1 MSEEW
6 YCYNCP
12 LDKKSSFLGPW
23 DDEDKDNFKNILL
36 VHGKHEGFSTK
47 EPEKTIEQLATEALM
62 KMDPLQ
68 SVHDYQERKK
78 QDLLED
84 VIKFSKKEI
93 LKESDNLYL
102 ILLNGLSAYS
112 SNPINLRILA
122 SSSEGKTY
130 MVNLISKLFPKIDV
144 LNLSSASAQ
153 SFKYLSGETVIE
165 TESGDFEPVDEMLTE
180 LEIQSQDKSKTSI
193 ELEFIRKEIIEI
205 KKKSWNLIDLTNKW
219 LIFSDSQDPG
229 LWEMLKTLLS
239 HDDEYIKH
247 QVTNKIGGKNTAQ
260 KIVFKGKPA
269 VTYCSAKDES
279 RHGVSEEMDT
289 RFHTIYLR
297 TNPQKY
303 KESIKLLSQ
312 KHGLPKLIYESEVVS
327 EAEKLQAIE
336 KMDMLIENVTQ
347 YGSDVNSVFNPF
359 AGELAKTFPS
369 ESGSRSRQFDRFCQY
384 MTLVT
389 LCYSSNRPKIKIED
403 RYYPVVIKSDVEKT
417 INMMKESTTIPT
429 SKIQFFNDVIRPAI
443 ISIQENEEYK
453 VEFANEDKHVITASE
468 LSDYVKSKHKKSNID
483 RKKILE
489 NYLEPLSEHGFLE
502 MAQDPR
508 NRTRN
513 IYWLAKQYEDNKAG
527 FESTLIDISTLS
539 DSGVRVYIKKYLE
552 CRLDSGNLTIV
563 NADNQNIDTEQLYK
577 TVTSI
582 DIQTPQTSH
591 DLDNIETSMNVD
603 KKQTEISKEILT
615 MEEIIPKVINH
626 TTAKEFKI

>member
-1 MSEEW
+1 MTEW
-6 YCYNCP
+6 YCHDCE
-12 LDKKSSFLGPW
+12 LDKSSSYLGPW
-23 DDEDKDNFKNILL
+23 DDEDKDYFKNILL
-36 VHGKHEGFSTK
+36 AHGKHGGFSTK
-47 EPEKTIEQLATEALM
+47 EPEKTIEQLATEAL
-62 KMDPLQ
+62 KEMDPFQGILN
-68 SVHDYQERKK
+68 HAERKK
-78 QDLLED
+78 QDLLDD
-84 VIKFSKKEI
+84 VIEFLKKEI
-93 LKESDNLYL
+93 LRESDNIYL
-102 ILLNGLSAYS
+102 ITLNGLSTYS
-112 SNPINLRILA
+112 SNPINLRIFA

-144 LNLSSASAQ
+144 INLSSASAQ
-153 SFKYLSGETVIE
+153 SFKYLNGETVIE
-165 TESGDFEPVDEMLTE
+165 TESGDFEPVDGMLTE
-180 LEIQSQDKSKTSI
+180 LEIQSQDKSKTPI
-193 ELEFIRKEIIEI
+193 ELEFIRKETIEI

-219 LIFSDSQDPG
+219 VIFSDSQDSG
-229 LWEMLKTLLS
+229 LWDMLKPILS
-239 HDDEYIKH
+239 HDDEYIKY

-297 TNPQKY
+297 TNPVKY
-303 KESIKLLSQ
+303 KEAIKLLSQ
-312 KHGLPKLIYESEVVS
+312 KHGLPKQIYESEVVS
-327 EAEKLQAIE
+327 EVEKLHAIE
-336 KMDMLIENVTQ
+336 KMDMLIENVKQ
-347 YGSDVNSVFNPF
+347 YGLDIHSVFNPF
-359 AGELAKTFPS
+359 SDELAKYFPS
-369 ESGSRSRQFDRFCQY
+369 ESGSRARQFDRFCQY

-468 LSDYVKSKHKKSNID
+468 LSDYVKSKYKKSNID

-502 MAQDPR
+502 VAQDPR

-563 NADNQNIDTEQLYK
+563 NAENKNIDTEQLYK

-582 DIQTPQTSH
+582 DIKTPQISH
-591 DLDNIETSMNVD
+591 DLDNVETSIDVD
-603 KKQTEISKEILT
+603 NKKEKTLEVELTPEVVLHFDTKENEL
-615 MEEIIPKVINH
+615 
-626 TTAKEFKI
+626 